1 MEEEEEKKSSPK
13 GRYIFVGF
21 LLLAVMAAYA
31 LRLADWQLR
40 RGASFLQKAESST
53 KFTVPMDTARGEIL
67 DSKGNGLAVNKIGYA
82 IEFDKA
88 YMSSDTA
95 NKTIYQLIRL
105 LNSRKE
111 KWTDQLPIKVNSAG
125 KYEFISGK
133 DQEIAALKA
142 KDFLN
147 VNPYATA
154 DECMKQLVEQY
165 DCTGYSVKDTRD
177 IISVRYN
184 MTKCGFSVSQP
195 YTFAGDISKDT
206 VAIISENSTK
216 LPGAQVKLTT
226 VRQYPDGSLLPHIL
240 GTIGALS
247 QEEYDAFKAK
257 GQVESDTNP
266 GGYAFNDRIGKSG
279 VEQAF
284 ESQLRGKAGA
294 KTVEMTSKGSVASE
308 TVTKTPVA
316 GDSVYLTID
325 SNLQKVL
332 NASLAKNVQA
342 TQANGRLLCAQNY
355 KGSSTAHGEDCV
367 AGAAVVLR
375 VSDFAVLA
383 ASTYPSYDENK
394 YLDDTSYYNQLLK
407 DNTRPLINRAFNGI
421 FTPGSIVKPYV
432 ALTALQEGSISESTL
447 LEGNSQ
453 YTRFADTHLILGSIG
468 NYGMINCQY
477 AIEKSSNSFF
487 YETGYRTGI
496 KTLNL
501 YAPRFGLGIKTGL
514 ELSESMGVLAGPAEK
529 TAWWDADTC
538 EAAVGQSDNQ
548 FTPLQL
554 ATMTATIANNGT
566 RLQTHIVDK
575 ITDYTRKTVLSQTK
589 PQTAASIGVSQSY
602 IDYVKQGMRDVAISG
617 TAATMFSH
625 YGIPIAAKTGTA
637 VQTPH
642 SDNVTFIAFAP
653 YDHPQIA
660 LAVVLEHGATSL
672 YSNSVAKDV
681 LDAYFYGKTVD
692 QNGNLVM
699 PSAASSGAGKNS
711 SGVSSQASG
720 ASSQASGS
728 SSAAGHSTVSTHT
741 SSGDEG

>member
-1 MEEEEEKKSSPK
+1 MEEEEEKKSGPK
-13 GRYIFVGF
+13 GRYIFVGL

-53 KFTVPMDTARGEIL
+53 QFTVPMDTARGEIL

-88 YMSSDTA
+88 YMTTGTA

-105 LNSRKE
+105 LDSRKE

-125 KYEFISGK
+125 KYEFVSGK

-177 IISVRYN
+177 IVSVRYN

-206 VAIISENSTK
+206 VAIVSENSVK
-216 LPGAQVKLTT
+216 LPGAQVKVTT
-226 VRQYPDGSLLPHIL
+226 LRQYPDGTLLPHIL
-240 GTIGALS
+240 GTIGSIS
-247 QEEYDAFKAK
+247 QEEYDAFKK
-257 GQVESDTNP
+257 LGQIKTDTNP
-266 GGYAFNDRIGKSG
+266 SGYAFNDRIGKSG

-284 ESQLRGKAGA
+284 ESQLRGKAGE
-294 KTVEMTSKGSVASE
+294 KTVELTPKGSVASE
-308 TVTKTPVA
+308 TVTQKPVA

-342 TQANGRLLCAQNY
+342 TRQNGYQLCAQRY
-355 KGSSTAHGEDCV
+355 KGSATAHGEDCV

-394 YLDDTSYYNQLLK
+394 YLDNTSYYNQLLK
-407 DNTRPLINRAFNGI
+407 DNTRPLINRAFDGI

-447 LEGNSQ
+447 LEGNSV
-453 YTRFADTHLILGSIG
+453 YNRFPNLPLGSIG

-496 KTLNL
+496 KALNL
-501 YAPRFGLGIKTGL
+501 YAPRFGLGVKTGL
-514 ELSESMGVLAGPAEK
+514 ELNESVGVLAGPAEK
-529 TAWWDADTC
+529 SAWWDADTV

-554 ATMTATIANNGT
+554 ADMTATIANNGT

-575 ITDYTRKTVLSQTK
+575 ITDYTRKNVISQTK
-589 PQTAASIGVSQSY
+589 PKTIDSIGVSQSY

-692 QNGNLVM
+692 KDGNIVM
-699 PSAASSGAGKNS
+699 PSAASSQAGKTS
-711 SGVSSQASG
+711 SGASSQA
-720 ASSQASGS
+720 ANPSSQASGS
-728 SSAAGHSTVSTHT
+728 SSAAGHGTTPVHT

>member
-1 MEEEEEKKSSPK
+1 MEEEEEKKSGPK
-13 GRYIFVGF
+13 GRYIFIAIF
-21 LLLAVMAAYA
+21 LLVVMAGYA

-40 RGASFLQKAESST
+40 KGASFLQKAESST
-53 KFTVPMDTARGEIL
+53 QFTVPMDTARGEIL

-88 YMSSDTA
+88 YMTTATA

-105 LNSRKE
+105 LDSRKE
-111 KWTDQLPIKVNSAG
+111 KWTDELPIKVNSAG
-125 KYEFISGK
+125 KYEFVSGK
-133 DQEIAALKA
+133 DQEIAALKS
-142 KDFLN
+142 KDFLD

-165 DCTGYSVKDTRD
+165 DCTGYSAKDTRN
-177 IISVRYN
+177 IVSVRYN

-195 YTFAGDISKDT
+195 YTFADNISKDT
-206 VAIISENSTK
+206 VAIISENSVS
-216 LPGAQVKLTT
+216 LPGAQVKVTT
-226 VRQYPDGSLLPHIL
+226 LRQYPDGTLLPHIL
-240 GTIGALS
+240 GTIGSIS
-247 QEEYDAFKAK
+247 QEEYDAFKK
-257 GQVESDTNP
+257 LGQIKTDTNP
-266 GGYAFNDRIGKSG
+266 SGYAFNDRIGKNG

-294 KTVEMTSKGSVASE
+294 KTVELTSKGSVASE
-308 TVTKTPVA
+308 TVTQKPVA

-342 TQANGRLLCAQNY
+342 TRQNGYQLCAQRY
-355 KGSSTAHGEDCV
+355 KGSATAHGEDCV
-367 AGAAVVLR
+367 AGAAVGLR

-394 YLDDTSYYNQLLK
+394 YLDNTSYYNQLLQ

-453 YTRFADTHLILGSIG
+453 YTRFANTGLILGSIG
-468 NYGMINCQY
+468 SYGMINCQY

-487 YETGYRTGI
+487 YEAGYRTGI
-496 KTLNL
+496 KALNL

-514 ELSESMGVLAGPAEK
+514 ELSESAGVLAGPAEK
-529 TAWWDADTC
+529 SEWWDADTC
-538 EAAVGQSDNQ
+538 EASVGQSDNQ

-554 ATMTATIANNGT
+554 ASMTATIANNGT
-566 RLQTHIVDK
+566 RMQPHIVDK
-575 ITDYTRKTVLSQTK
+575 ITDYTRKNVISQTK
-589 PQTAASIGVSQSY
+589 PKTMDSIGVSQAY
-602 IDYVKQGMRDVAISG
+602 LDYVKQGMRDVAISG
-617 TAATMFSH
+617 TAATMFSN

-660 LAVVLEHGATSL
+660 LAVVLEHGATSF
-672 YSNSVAKDV
+672 YSNSVAKDI

-692 QNGNLVM
+692 KNGNIVM
-699 PSAASSGAGKNS
+699 PSAASSQGKNS
-711 SGVSSQASG
+711 SGTSSKPSGTSSQVSG
-720 ASSQASGS
+720 ISSAPGNS
-728 SSAAGHSTVSTHT
+728 SSPTHT